1 MKKRVKGKILAWVLF
16 CVMTLCTCVVPAA
29 VATAEEMPQAAIE
42 EVIEV
47 AAEEENAEM
56 DVAEP
61 EQVQEVN
68 VWKRAE
74 GETFYD
80 YFERVWLDKL
90 AGYVCVLLG
99 AVSAV
104 AVTVAKVKKAHSI
117 LVASG
122 EKLGKSQEDLALT
135 QRDLAQTR
143 EVFVQ
148 ETAAVK
154 EALGDV
160 LRAQETLNETY
171 QQAFDTLENIRKAVL
186 VGFCNDGELVRTGY
200 AKEVA
205 RLLGVSDEEGQ

>member
-1 MKKRVKGKILAWVLF
+1 MKKRVKRTWTTYMVLV
-16 CVMTLCTCVVPAA
+16 VMALCACALP
-29 VATAEEMPQAAIE
+29 VAFA
-42 EVIEV
+42 
-47 AAEEENAEM
+47 AAEEVPEVANEEVADAAE
-56 DVAEP
+56 AQSIIEQA
-61 EQVQEVN
+61 EQVLAQEVN
-68 VWKRAE
+68 VWKREE

-104 AVTVAKVKKAHSI
+104 AVTVARVKKAHSI
-117 LVASG
+117 LIASG
-122 EKLGKSQEDLALT
+122 EKLGESQRDLAHT

-143 EVFVQ
+143 DVFVQ

-154 EALGDV
+154 EALSDV
-160 LRAQETLNETY
+160 LRAQETLNGTY